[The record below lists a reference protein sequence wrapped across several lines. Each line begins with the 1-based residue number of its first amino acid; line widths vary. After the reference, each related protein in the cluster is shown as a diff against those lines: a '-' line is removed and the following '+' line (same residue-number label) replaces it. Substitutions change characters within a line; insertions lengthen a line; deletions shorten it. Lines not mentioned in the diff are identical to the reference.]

1 MASYNGLTK
10 IQMHARLTT
19 AHSGPGSLQTYDLV
33 DSRAAHKIELDS
45 QNPNKLLIKNY
56 ASTTLGS
63 IDLPITTIA
72 VEEIQFDGTN
82 EDFYLPSGTSLPE
95 MGKGKL
101 YIITGGGG
109 DTGTHPYT
117 FRPNNNY
124 SIYYGDTPVDYVC
137 TTKRYLVYI
146 VKDTLT
152 HYNIYFLSYPCY
164 ETGQVGTNPVNTEA
178 KLNKYIASLGMVKNE
193 HSENTTSFFKMY
205 GTEYDAEDDP
215 HEAEITISQ
224 KTYFYVDGHYIT
236 ICTNTNEFA
245 DVPVDKIVLNTDHD
259 TNFNR
264 IISAEIAVECGFDQ
278 KPYRLF
284 TTDGTTYP
292 ISSPGIQSASYV
304 VIIGR
309 YYKL

>member
-1 MASYNGLTK
+1 MANYNGLTK
-10 IQMHARLTT
+10 IQMHARLTS

-82 EDFYLPSGTSLPE
+82 EDFSLPAGTSLPE

-124 SIYYGDTPVDYVC
+124 SIYYDGTPVDYVC
-137 TTKRYLVYI
+137 TEKRYLVYI

-152 HYNIYFLSYPCY
+152 HYNVYFMNYPCY
-164 ETGQVGTNPVNTEA
+164 ETSQLGTNRVNTEE
-178 KLNKYIASLGMVKNE
+178 KLVRYIASLGMVKKE

-205 GTEYDAEDDP
+205 GTEYDAENDP

-236 ICTNTNEFA
+236 ICTNTNKFA
-245 DVPVDKIVLNTDHD
+245 DVPVDKIVLDTDYD

-292 ISSPGIQSASYV
+292 ISGPGIQSASYV

>member
-1 MASYNGLTK
+1 MSSFSRFSFDGNYYYVK
-10 IQMHARLTT
+10 DVT
-19 AHSGPGSLQTYDLV
+19 AGKSLNLVGSQLSL
-33 DSRAAHKIELDS
+33 LDAD
-45 QNPNKLLIKNY
+45 NTAI
-56 ASTTLGS
+56 STVNIPVTS
-63 IDLPITTIA
+63 I
-72 VEEIQFDGTN
+72 EEIAFSSDN
-82 EDFYLPSGTSLPE
+82 EDFSLPAGTSLPDV
-95 MGKGKL
+95 GKGKL

-124 SIYYGDTPVDYVC
+124 SIYYGDTPIDYVF
-137 TTKRYLVYI
+137 TTRRYLAYI

-178 KLNKYIASLGMVKNE
+178 KLNKYIASLGMVKKE
-193 HSENTTSFFKMY
+193 YSENTTSFFKMY
-205 GTEYDAEDDP
+205 GTDYGAEDDP

-236 ICTNTNEFA
+236 IATSDDDFTNI
-245 DVPVDKIVLNTDHD
+245 PVEKIVLNTDHD

>member
-1 MASYNGLTK
+1 MANVKKLNVNNVDYNIVDTSAGKSLN
-10 IQMHARLTT
+10 LV
-19 AHSGPGSLQTYDLV
+19 GSQLSL
-33 DSRAAHKIELDS
+33 LDS
-45 QNPNKLLIKNY
+45 NNIAL
-56 ASTTLGS
+56 STVNIPVTS
-63 IDLPITTIA
+63 I
-72 VEEIQFDGTN
+72 EEITFSSDN
-82 EDFYLPSGTSLPE
+82 EDFYLPSGTSLPDV
-95 MGKGKL
+95 GKGKL

-117 FRPNNNY
+117 FRPNTKY
-124 SIYYGDTPVDYVC
+124 SLYYADTPVDYVF
-137 TTKRYLVYI
+137 TTRRYLVYI
-146 VKDTLT
+146 SKDTLT

-178 KLNKYIASLGMVKNE
+178 KLNTYIASLGMTKRNY
-193 HSENTTSFFKMY
+193 SGSDNTTAFFKMY

-236 ICTNTNEFA
+236 ICTNTNDFA

>member
-1 MASYNGLTK
+1 MANVKKLNVNDVDYDIVDAFAGKQLS
-10 IQMHARLTT
+10 II
-19 AHSGPGSLQTYDLV
+19 GSQLSLKD
-33 DSRAAHKIELDS
+33 AAGNALSTVNLPVTSIEEMAFSND
-45 QNPNKLLIKNY
+45 
-56 ASTTLGS
+56 
-63 IDLPITTIA
+63 
-72 VEEIQFDGTN
+72 N
-82 EDFYLPSGTSLPE
+82 EDFSLPAGTSLPDVGE
-95 MGKGKL
+95 GKL

-137 TTKRYLVYI
+137 TARRYLAYI

-178 KLNKYIASLGMVKNE
+178 KLILYMASLGMVKKTR
-193 HSENTTSFFKMY
+193 SENTTSFFKMY

-224 KTYFYVDGHYIT
+224 KTYFYVDGHYVT
-236 ICTNTNEFA
+236 IATSA
-245 DVPVDKIVLNTDHD
+245 DDFTDIPVEKIVLNTDHD

-264 IISAEIAVECGFDQ
+264 IISAEIAVECGFEQ

-309 YYKL
+309 YYTC

>member
-1 MASYNGLTK
+1 MSYFSKFSFGGNDYYVKDVNAGKSLNL
-10 IQMHARLTT
+10 IGSQLSLLDADST
-19 AHSGPGSLQTYDLV
+19 AISTVNIPVTS
-33 DSRAAHKIELDS
+33 IEEMTFSSD
-45 QNPNKLLIKNY
+45 
-56 ASTTLGS
+56 
-63 IDLPITTIA
+63 
-72 VEEIQFDGTN
+72 N
-82 EDFYLPSGTSLPE
+82 EDFYLPSGTSLPDV
-95 MGKGKL
+95 GKGKL

-109 DTGTHPYT
+109 DTGTHPYV

-124 SIYYGDTPVDYVC
+124 SIYYGDTPVDYVF
-137 TTKRYLVYI
+137 TTRRYLAYI

-178 KLNKYIASLGMVKNE
+178 KLNRYIASLGMVKKTY
-193 HSENTTSFFKMY
+193 SENTTSFFKMY
-205 GTEYDAEDDP
+205 GTDYDSEDNP

-236 ICTNTNEFA
+236 IATSDDDFTNI
-245 DVPVDKIVLNTDHD
+245 PVEKIVLNTDHD

-292 ISSPGIQSASYV
+292 IPSPGIQSASYV